1 MVMNIIDND
10 KVTKK
15 ELKARICDAF
25 RERLSADGFKF
36 RKWDTTCLREEDADI
51 TYLITLYFYGLSSP
65 DYYGLDIICAINFNT
80 LVSLEK
86 DLCNESKPRRAVT
99 GTILDSIIND
109 QMREI
114 GRNKF
119 FINDNEKEFNRKV
132 DLIVDRINKYGI
144 PYLNMLSEKECTI
157 QQMENEGLYSYPQ
170 LLPLA
175 YLLWCKDK
183 EKCLDAAKD
192 VLNFY
197 AQYGTDNN
205 EQYKNYLFFYKRLK
219 QYAADYKEM

>member
-1 MVMNIIDND
+1 
-10 KVTKK
+10 
-15 ELKARICDAF
+15 
-25 RERLSADGFKF
+25 
-36 RKWDTTCLREEDADI
+36 
-51 TYLITLYFYGLSSP
+51 
-65 DYYGLDIICAINFNT
+65 
-80 LVSLEK
+80 
-86 DLCNESKPRRAVT
+86 
-99 GTILDSIIND
+99 
-109 QMREI
+109 MREI

-119 FINDNEKEFNRKV
+119 FVNDNEKEFNRKV

-157 QQMENEGLYSYPQ
+157 QQMENEGIYSYPQ

-205 EQYKNYLFFYKRLK
+205 VQYKNYLFFYKRLK